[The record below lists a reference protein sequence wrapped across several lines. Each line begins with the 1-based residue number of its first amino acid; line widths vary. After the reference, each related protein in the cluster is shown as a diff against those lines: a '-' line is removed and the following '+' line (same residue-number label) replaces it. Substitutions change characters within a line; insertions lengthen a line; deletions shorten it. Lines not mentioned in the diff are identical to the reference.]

1 MDKKDLTG
9 IFKFLS
15 KAYNA
20 NWTLRWSH
28 TPYMSKALASG
39 KTESIL
45 GHKWAM
51 MELWYQLRRVCPNLN
66 AAIDSKKFYEIVL
79 NHDLGETFLG
89 DISAVRQLN
98 GEGLDKHIAEH
109 QELEKM
115 STDLPKYSA
124 RDMLDSF
131 DEFEKEINSIDDL
144 EILLAKFIDI
154 LQGDHFALTFG
165 NDLSKHADIIRRIV
179 NEKFTAC
186 VKRFV
191 EVLEKMGRSEACKEL
206 LEIERFHIN
215 QIREAGIDIK

>member
-1 MDKKDLTG
+1 MVLKDENWQ
-9 IFKFLS
+9 FEEKMLS
-15 KAYNA
+15 KL
-20 NWTLRWSH
+20 LRTIKKH
-28 TPYMSKALASG
+28 F
-39 KTESIL
+39 
-45 GHKWAM
+45 
-51 MELWYQLRRVCPNLN
+51 PNLEE
-66 AAIDSKKFYEIVL
+66 K
-79 NHDLGETFLG
+79 
-89 DISAVRQLN
+89 AV
-98 GEGLDKHIAEH
+98 I
-109 QELEKM
+109 
-115 STDLPKYSA
+115 
-124 RDMLDSF
+124 
-131 DEFEKEINSIDDL
+131 EFEKEINSIDDL